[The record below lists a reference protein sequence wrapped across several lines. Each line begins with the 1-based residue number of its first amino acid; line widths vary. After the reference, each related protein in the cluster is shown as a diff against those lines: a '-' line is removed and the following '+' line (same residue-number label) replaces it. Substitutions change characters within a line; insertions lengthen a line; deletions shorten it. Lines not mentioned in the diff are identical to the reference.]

1 MHDIVKKK
9 KKTMQYKYIQIDLHH
24 EQVLFPLVDFRYWWC
39 YDSLIHIYIKIAI
52 YLSVLIW

>member
-1 MHDIVKKK
+1 
-9 KKTMQYKYIQIDLHH
+9 MQYKYIQIDLHH